1 MTYSESTIRSSLVSI
16 LEDVEDIGV
25 VYDYER
31 WMTDWNVLLS
41 LFKTEIENKDQ
52 LRGWIVTAGGPP
64 FWKEEIIS
72 FQGGGTGETILVTY
86 NYRIRGFMS
95 VDDDA
100 GTEKIMTGLM
110 MNVADAIKSSDD
122 LQAYHFNDGV
132 PIIVSGILEYRTL
145 CNVLVHYAEL
155 NLQFQEIV

>member
-1 MTYSESTIRSSLVSI
+1 MTYSESTIRSSLINI

-52 LRGWIVTAGGPP
+52 LRGWIITAGGPP

-72 FQGGGTGETILVTY
+72 FQGGGTSETILVTY
-86 NYRIRGFMS
+86 NYRRRGFMG
-95 VDDDA
+95 VD
-100 GTEKIMTGLM
+100 E
-110 MNVADAIKSSDD
+110 AIKASDD